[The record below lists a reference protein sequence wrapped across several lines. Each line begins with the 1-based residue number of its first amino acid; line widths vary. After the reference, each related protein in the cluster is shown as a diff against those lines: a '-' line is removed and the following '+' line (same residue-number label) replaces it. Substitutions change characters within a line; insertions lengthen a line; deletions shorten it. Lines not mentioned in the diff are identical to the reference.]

1 MIKTNARV
9 CLMLALLLFVGPFAW
24 AGDIPGTPG
33 DGAASRPALGP
44 GPKGIQTP
52 DQLEAD
58 LGNWRKTIA
67 DLETALREPGYLFMK
82 VEGYEVFV
90 QTDIQTIKEG
100 IMMALAMRAWVAA
113 HDPDEFVRTYEDDEI
128 GVARD
133 FVETTDQVYDRL
145 IKEDQ
150 RIRKNQREELQ
161 RLREFVRQL
170 EDKAA
175 EKAGRTGRSGFD
187 PAALEG
193 DKKIMLGELD
203 DVRKKEGWHPDDHV
217 LVANEIA
224 KSRTPAALRSAGTL
238 IIDFSKCYRA
248 FIAERDGIIRTAKD
262 KGWMPGQRIAA
273 IDKAT
278 AKLRQCKNEAFDRYA
293 ARLK

>member
-1 MIKTNARV
+1 MKNHARI
-9 CLMLALLLFVGPFAW
+9 CFMMALVFIIRPFVW
-24 AGDIPGTPG
+24 AGDIPGKPG
-33 DGAASRPALGP
+33 VDAASRSALGP
-44 GPKGIQTP
+44 GTKGNQTP

-58 LGNWRKTIA
+58 LDNWRKTIA

-90 QTDIQTIKEG
+90 QTDIRTIKEG

-113 HDPDEFVRTYEDDEI
+113 HDPDEFVRTYEDNEI

-150 RIRKNQREELQ
+150 RIRKNQREELE

-175 EKAGRTGRSGFD
+175 EKAGRTGRTGFD
-187 PAALEG
+187 PAALAS

-217 LVANEIA
+217 LVAGEINS
-224 KSRTPAALRSAGTL
+224 SRTPAALRSAGTL
-238 IIDFSKCYRA
+238 IIDFSKCYQA
-248 FIAERDGIIRTAKD
+248 FNAERDRVIRTAKE

-278 AKLRQCKNEAFDRYA
+278 ATLRQCKNEAFDRHA

>member
-1 MIKTNARV
+1 MMKTNARV
-9 CLMLALLLFVGPFAW
+9 CLMMALLFIAGPFAG

-33 DGAASRPALGP
+33 VGAASRPALGP
-44 GPKGIQTP
+44 GSKDNQMP
-52 DQLEAD
+52 DQLKAD
-58 LGNWRKTIA
+58 LDNWKKTIA

-90 QTDIQTIKEG
+90 QTDVRTIKEG

-113 HDPDEFVRTYEDDEI
+113 HDPDEFVRTFEDDEI

-133 FVETTDQVYDRL
+133 FVETTDRVYDRL

-150 RIRKNQREELQ
+150 RIRKNQREELE

-170 EDKAA
+170 EEKAA
-175 EKAGRTGRSGFD
+175 EKAGKTDRAPFD
-187 PAALEG
+187 PAALES
-193 DKKIMLGELD
+193 DRKIMLGELD
-203 DVRKKEGWHPDDHV
+203 DIRKKEAWHPDDHV
-217 LVANEIA
+217 LVANEIN
-224 KSRTPAALRSAGTL
+224 KSRTPAALQSAGTL
-238 IIDFSKCYRA
+238 IIDFSKCYQA
-248 FIAERDGIIRTAKD
+248 FIAERDAIVRTAKE

-273 IDKAT
+273 VDKAT
-278 AKLRQCKNEAFDRYA
+278 AKLRQCKNEAFDRHA